1 MSTPLLIVNPVSA
14 GGATGRMFASMRA
27 TVEARL
33 GPVDVEMTRS
43 GGHASELAEKGADEG
58 RSLIVAV
65 GGDGTFSETVNGV
78 LRAKKPCP
86 VGLIGAGTGGD
97 FRKTLGLEHR
107 LDKYLDAIASGAT
120 RTIDVGKARFRG
132 KDGEDKDHYFV
143 NILSAGMG
151 GLVDQY
157 VATGSRMLGG
167 TFAYFLAST
176 KALFKIKPGTVRCD
190 ITAPDGTTVTRELAA
205 YLLAICNGRYF
216 GSGMHVAPMAKLDDG
231 KFEVVV
237 MNAPNKVAFAVTSQ
251 AIYEGKH
258 LTSKDVTHFSCTK
271 VHMDLV
277 NEEARSTFLLDVDG
291 EPLGGLPLTVEVL
304 PGALTLRG

>member
-1 MSTPLLIVNPVSA
+1 MSAPLLIVNPMSA

-33 GPVDVEMTRS
+33 GAVDVEMTRS
-43 GGHASELAEKGADEG
+43 AGHAAELARKGADEG

-65 GGDGTFSETVNGV
+65 GGDGTFSVTVNGV
-78 LRAKKPCP
+78 LAAKKPCP
-86 VGLIGAGTGGD
+86 VWLIGAGTGGD

-120 RTIDVGKARFRG
+120 RSIDVGKARFRG
-132 KDGEDKDHYFV
+132 KDGRDKDHYFV

-157 VATGSRMLGG
+157 VATGSRLLGG
-167 TFAYFLAST
+167 TFAYFMAST
-176 KALFKIKPGTVRCD
+176 KALFRIKPGTVRFEL
-190 ITAPDGTTVTRELAA
+190 TTPDGKAETRELAGYMMA
-205 YLLAICNGRYF
+205 VCNGRYF
-216 GSGMHVAPMAKLDDG
+216 GSGMHVAPMAKIDDG
-231 KFEVVV
+231 RLEVVV

-251 AIYEGKH
+251 AIYDGKH
-258 LTSKDVTHFSCTK
+258 LASKDVTHFSCTK

-291 EPLGGLPLTVEVL
+291 EPLGGLPLTVEVV
-304 PGALTLRG
+304 PGAITLRG

>member
-1 MSTPLLIVNPVSA
+1 VSAPLLIVNPMSA

-33 GPVDVEMTRS
+33 GAVDVEMTRS
-43 GGHASELAEKGADEG
+43 GGHAAELARKGADEG
-58 RSLIVAV
+58 RPLIVAV
-65 GGDGTFSETVNGV
+65 GGDGTFSETVNGI
-78 LRAKKPCP
+78 LAAEKPCP

-120 RTIDVGKARFRG
+120 RSIDVGKARFRG
-132 KDGEDKDHYFV
+132 KDGRDKDHYFV

-157 VATGSRMLGG
+157 VATGSRLLGG
-167 TFAYFLAST
+167 TMAYFMAST
-176 KALFKIKPGTVRCD
+176 KALFRIKPGTVRFEL
-190 ITAPDGTTVTRELAA
+190 TTPDGKAETRELPGYMMAV
-205 YLLAICNGRYF
+205 CNGQYF
-216 GSGMHVAPMAKLDDG
+216 GSGMHVAPMAKIDDG
-231 KFEVVV
+231 RFEVVV

-251 AIYEGKH
+251 AIYDGKH
-258 LTSKDVTHFSCTK
+258 LASKDVTHFSCTK

-291 EPLGGLPLTVEVL
+291 EPLGGLPLTVEVM
-304 PGALTLRG
+304 PGAITLRG